1 MNPKAPA
8 LVFTAVTL
16 IVVLFQLALAAGAP
30 WGEAAMGGKFP
41 GTLPTA
47 MRVAAVVQMVVL
59 LLLAATVLARAGLAW
74 PRWFNASLKGIWF
87 VVAFTAVG
95 TLLNLITRSKWER
108 RIWAPAVAV
117 MLACSLAVAL
127 SPRARAQ
134 ALPPQ
139 AKEK

>member
-8 LVFTAVTL
+8 LVFTGVTL

-30 WGEAAMGGKFP
+30 WGEPAMGGKFP
-41 GTLPTA
+41 GTLPAA
-47 MRVAAVVQMVVL
+47 MRVATVVQILVL
-59 LLLAATVLARAGLAW
+59 LLLSATVLARAGLVW
-74 PRWFNASLKGIWF
+74 PSWFNASRKSIWF

-95 TLLNLITRSKWER
+95 TLLNLITSSKWER

-134 ALPPQ
+134 ASNSQ
-139 AKEK
+139 TER